1 MKKRII
7 LFVAVATLTLAMT
20 ACGSENVNVE
30 TEMNGRFEVIKD
42 IEVTT
47 PTAEPTKAVETTIA
61 PTATSAPTVEPTTEP
76 TVEPTAT
83 STPTPEPTATSTPT
97 PTPEPTSTPTPEP
110 TATPVPTSTTTPEPT
125 STPVPTEAPV
135 VEAKDWETVLRELH
149 SLETYE
155 EREVYIETLDKSKY
169 EVAAVDNF
177 DLFNDNTDNLKLS
190 KYAGLHSMQGFSLK
204 SEPEVQAAIDS
215 ITEEYAALEV
225 CLDFPTGEYCLMTIT
240 NLTTGETDPWGFYR
254 DTELEIVGAE
264 KEPDAPIIIKDT
276 FAIETFLKGYNSWTM
291 SYEEPVW
298 DPETGMYDYSS
309 FDTAAPVEM
318 WNTMKYYDDLVDI
331 EGEVEEAG
339 WWEED
344 EDAGWWG
351 DLGW

>member
-47 PTAEPTKAVETTIA
+47 PTAEPTKAVETTTA

-110 TATPVPTSTTTPEPT
+110 TATPVPTSTPTPEPT

-135 VEAKDWETVLRELH
+135 VETDNWETVLQKLH

-155 EREVYIETLDKSKY
+155 EREAYIETLDKSKY

-177 DLFNDNTDNLKLS
+177 DLIAVPNRTEVVEKDGIEEFVTT
-190 KYAGLHSMQGFSLK
+190 KYTLLDPHDL
-204 SEPEVQAAIDS
+204 DS
-215 ITEEYAALEV
+215 VEYYIENILN
-225 CLDFPTGEYCLMTIT
+225 CDDYIGGTTGEYYLMTIID
-240 NLTTGETDPWGFYR
+240 LTTGQVDPWGVRIHTTVMDMETWEDVETVAVLTLETLVNNTNKVTDELNEARGDKYAYIKTWETKFY
-254 DTELEIVGAE
+254 
-264 KEPDAPIIIKDT
+264 
-276 FAIETFLKGYNSWTM
+276 
-291 SYEEPVW
+291 YE
-298 DPETGMYDYSS
+298 
-309 FDTAAPVEM
+309 
-318 WNTMKYYDDLVDI
+318 
-331 EGEVEEAG
+331 
-339 WWEED
+339 
-344 EDAGWWG
+344 
-351 DLGW
+351 

>member
-47 PTAEPTKAVETTIA
+47 PTAEPTKAVETTTA

-110 TATPVPTSTTTPEPT
+110 TATPVPTSTPTPEPT

-135 VEAKDWETVLRELH
+135 VEENNWETVLTELH
-149 SLETYE
+149 SLATYE
-155 EREVYIETLDKSKY
+155 EREAYIETLDKSKY

-177 DLFNDNTDNLKLS
+177 DLIAVPNRTEVVEKDGMEEFVTT
-190 KYAGLHSMQGFSLK
+190 KYTLLDPK
-204 SEPEVQAAIDS
+204 SEGAYIENILNCDDY
-215 ITEEYAALEV
+215 IGGT
-225 CLDFPTGEYCLMTIT
+225 TGEYYLMTIID
-240 NLTTGETDPWGFYR
+240 LTTGQVDPWGVRIHATVMDMETWEDVETVAVLTLETLVNNTNKVTDELNEARGDKYAYIKTWETKFY
-254 DTELEIVGAE
+254 
-264 KEPDAPIIIKDT
+264 
-276 FAIETFLKGYNSWTM
+276 
-291 SYEEPVW
+291 YE
-298 DPETGMYDYSS
+298 
-309 FDTAAPVEM
+309 
-318 WNTMKYYDDLVDI
+318 
-331 EGEVEEAG
+331 
-339 WWEED
+339 
-344 EDAGWWG
+344 
-351 DLGW
+351 

>member
-47 PTAEPTKAVETTIA
+47 PTAEPTKAVETTTA

-110 TATPVPTSTTTPEPT
+110 TATPVPTSTPTPEPT

-135 VEAKDWETVLRELH
+135 VEENNWETVLTELH
-149 SLETYE
+149 SLATYE
-155 EREVYIETLDKSKY
+155 EREAYIETLDKSKY

-177 DLFNDNTDNLKLS
+177 DLIAVPNRTEVVEKDGIEEFVTT
-190 KYAGLHSMQGFSLK
+190 KYTLLDPK
-204 SEPEVQAAIDS
+204 SEGAYIENILNCDDY
-215 ITEEYAALEV
+215 IGGT
-225 CLDFPTGEYCLMTIT
+225 TGEYYLMTIID
-240 NLTTGETDPWGFYR
+240 LTTGQIDPWGVRIHATVMDMETWEDVETVAVLTLETLVNNTNKVTDELNNDRGDKYAYIKTWETKFY
-254 DTELEIVGAE
+254 
-264 KEPDAPIIIKDT
+264 
-276 FAIETFLKGYNSWTM
+276 
-291 SYEEPVW
+291 YE
-298 DPETGMYDYSS
+298 
-309 FDTAAPVEM
+309 
-318 WNTMKYYDDLVDI
+318 
-331 EGEVEEAG
+331 
-339 WWEED
+339 
-344 EDAGWWG
+344 
-351 DLGW
+351 